1 MEKHRRILLV
11 DDSATIRQLLKFGL
25 SRIGNA
31 VVCDEAADGQQALKM
46 IDKQHYDLILADI
59 NMPVMDG
66 LKMLEQLRLKP
77 EHKAIPVV
85 MITTEGAASD
95 QQKAM
100 EQGASAYLTKPVQIP
115 KFLEVVQGFLR

>member
-1 MEKHRRILLV
+1 MYKQHRILLV

-31 VVCDEAADGQQALKM
+31 ICDEAADGQQALKM

-66 LKMLEQLRLKP
+66 LKMLELLRRKP
-77 EHKAIPVV
+77 EHQAIPVV
-85 MITTEGAASD
+85 MITTEGAAAD

-100 EQGASAYLTKPVQIP
+100 EKGASAYLTTPVQIP

>member
-1 MEKHRRILLV
+1 MEKQRRILLV

-25 SRIGNA
+25 SRLGNSI
-31 VVCDEAADGQQALKM
+31 CDEAADGQQALKM
-46 IDKQHYDLILADI
+46 LDKQRYDLILADI

-66 LKMLEQLRLKP
+66 LKMLEELRRKP
-77 EHKAIPVV
+77 EHQAIPVV
-85 MITTEGAASD
+85 MITTEGAAAD

-100 EQGASAYLTKPVQIP
+100 ERGANAYLTKPVQIP